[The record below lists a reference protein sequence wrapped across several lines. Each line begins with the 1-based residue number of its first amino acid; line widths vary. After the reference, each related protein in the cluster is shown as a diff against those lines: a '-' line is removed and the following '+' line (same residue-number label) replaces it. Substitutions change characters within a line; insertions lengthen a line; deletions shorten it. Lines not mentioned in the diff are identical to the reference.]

1 MKLWCTMDLRSTDGS
16 RQAEL
21 QPVVERLERI
31 ENLLAT
37 LLAQPQRT
45 REWFTTAEA
54 AEILH
59 KAEFTV
65 REWCRLQRV
74 KAEKRACG
82 RGTSLEWIISREEIE
97 RIQNEG
103 LLPRVNA
110 YRHYR

>member
-1 MKLWCTMDLRSTDGS
+1 MDTRIPDFSGLPD
-16 RQAEL
+16 L

-31 ENLLAT
+31 ENLLAN

-74 KAEKRACG
+74 HAEKRACG
-82 RGTSLEWIISREEIE
+82 RGTSQEWMISREEIE

-103 LLPRVNA
+103 LLPRVDV

>member
-1 MKLWCTMDLRSTDGS
+1 MDTRIPDLSGLPD
-16 RQAEL
+16 L

-31 ENLLAT
+31 ENLLAN
-37 LLAQPQRT
+37 LLAQPQRA

-74 KAEKRACG
+74 HAEKRACG
-82 RGTSLEWIISREEIE
+82 RGTSQEWMISREEIE

-103 LLPRVNA
+103 LLPRVDA